1 MKKDNTIEAINFLK
15 KENILDLVVKD
26 MDELGYVGEEKNKK
40 LGYLISIS
48 RKLSDPLS
56 GVIVSSSSAGK
67 SGLVESLEKL
77 APSNEVITLSNL
89 TPQALYYM
97 PKDYLK
103 HKLLIV
109 EERKGSELSDYSI
122 RVLQSRKKLV
132 HATALRDKTSGEI
145 RTKIIE
151 VDGPV
156 SVLET
161 TTSNRINPENASRV
175 FELYL
180 DESPEQTRRIHEFQ
194 KQTKTLS
201 WLDKQKRQ
209 KRICK
214 RHHNIQNLLQP
225 VKVINPFV
233 GKIQF
238 PVHMVRTRR
247 DHLRFLNLIEVIT
260 FLYQQQRERKHHKG
274 TIYIE
279 STIDDYRIAYDLMKD
294 IMTHSLDL
302 LSKPNRDLYQYIR
315 KVVNGSKTFSRKD
328 IEKASSWP
336 IHRIRDNMRQL
347 LEHRYVE
354 VVARE
359 QGKSIY
365 YRLNKSQDDYAW
377 LKNLT
382 QPEELGSSTGQT
394 IGN

>member
-1 MKKDNTIEAINFLK
+1 MKKDSTIEAMNFLK
-15 KENILDLVVKD
+15 KENILNLVVKD

-56 GVIVSSSSAGK
+56 GVIISSSSAGK
-67 SGLVESLEKL
+67 SGLVETLEKL
-77 APSNEVITLSNL
+77 VPPNEVVALSNL

-109 EERKGSELSDYSI
+109 EERKGSELSDYSL
-122 RVLQSRKKLV
+122 RVLQSRKKLI
-132 HATALRDKTSGEI
+132 HASALRDKASGEI
-145 RTKIIE
+145 KTKIIE
-151 VDGPV
+151 VEGPV

-161 TTSNRINPENASRV
+161 TANNHINPENASRV

-180 DESPEQTRRIHEFQ
+180 DESPEQTKKIHEFQ
-194 KQTKTLS
+194 KQTKTLA
-201 WLDKQKRQ
+201 WLNKQKRQ
-209 KRICK
+209 KRII
-214 RHHNIQNLLQP
+214 RNHHNIQNLLQP

-233 GKIQF
+233 DKIQF
-238 PVHMVRTRR
+238 PVHLVRTRR

-260 FLYQQQRERKHHKG
+260 FLYQHQRTRKVYKG
-274 TIYIE
+274 TQYIE
-279 STIDDYRIAYDLMKD
+279 STIDDYQIAYDLMKD
-294 IMTHSLDL
+294 IITHSLDL
-302 LSKPNRDLYQYIR
+302 LSKPNRDLYHYIR
-315 KVVNGSKTFSRKD
+315 RVVNGNKTFSRKD
-328 IEKASSWP
+328 IEKESSWP

-347 LEHRYVE
+347 LDHGYVE

-365 YRLNKSQDDYAW
+365 YRLNESQDDYSW

-382 QPEELGSSTGQT
+382 QPEELGSSTGQA
-394 IGN
+394 IDN